1 MDLRIFISC
10 LSVLLLLAVTSEAQA
25 RHEPMQQRESG
36 SFHSGVQSSKNIA
49 QKIAGNCSTEEGYV
63 VYLIDNFD
71 QELAVLPEVAM
82 THGKLVQAMLLSG
95 RSDINVHVLNTSL
108 RKGLT
113 DVYEQLTVSGCGDAV
128 VSSIPGSNYTYGQI
142 SSLLAPGT
150 RLHSENILEHRQEL
164 LELMLEIASS
174 GFPSVAWLKRAKVNP
189 IKLREDAKKL
199 LYIELLGEMGIPV
212 FLPYG
217 NPDSPYRG
225 EPRTI
230 NLLSL
235 SRYARVFSGGDAN
248 GKHLP
253 GYPHSPLSSGDALA
267 NYRIAECPDYDDV
280 RITHIDINNDGHVD
294 FSVDRSGAIPYYD
307 ERGELSHTPSFLDS
321 GQFTKLLEQIR
332 SGRKKVIKEELVL
345 TRQQYAELLD
355 ECPTCPTLLPPQN
368 HKEVVWLNSTR
379 YGQPYW
385 FSPQCQNRGTI
396 SGTSLIPPVKAR
408 EALPLRN

>member
-1 MDLRIFISC
+1 M
-10 LSVLLLLAVTSEAQA
+10 SVVLQLVVAAGAQA
-25 RHEPMQQRESG
+25 RHEPIEKRESG
-36 SFHSGVQSSKNIA
+36 SFQSNVPSSKNIA
-49 QKIAGNCSTEEGYV
+49 QEIAGNCSTEEGYV

-71 QELAVLPEVAM
+71 QKLAVLPEVAM

-108 RKGLT
+108 RRGLA
-113 DVYEQLTVSGCGDAV
+113 DVYQRLTISGCCDAV
-128 VSSIPGSNYTYGQI
+128 VSSIPGSNYTYGQV
-142 SSLLAPGT
+142 SSLLSPGT
-150 RLHSENILEHRQEL
+150 RLHPENILKHRQEL
-164 LELMLEIASS
+164 LELMLEIAST

-199 LYIELLGEMGIPV
+199 LYIELLGEMGVPV

-235 SRYARVFSGGDAN
+235 SSNARVFSGGDAN

-267 NYRIAECPDYDDV
+267 NYSIAECPDYDDV

-321 GQFTKLLEQIR
+321 EKFAVLLEQIR
-332 SGRKKVIKEELVL
+332 SGRKRIIEEELVL
-345 TRQQYAELLD
+345 TRQQYAELLE
-355 ECPTCPTLLPPQN
+355 ECPTCSTLLPPQN
-368 HKEVVWLNSTR
+368 HKEMVWLNSTK
-379 YGQPYW
+379 YDQPYW

-408 EALPLRN
+408 EALPVRN